1 MKPAALMAALIGAA
15 LISNVV
21 LLAALLAGPLGWLIQ
36 RGMAAEIV
44 VACGDPGVD
53 RALRV
58 VGETWRAA
66 GLSPG
71 AIDHRWSAG
80 DVARMRNVG
89 GSALLDAIDDLVAGL
104 TRCRS
109 RA

>member
-1 MKPAALMAALIGAA
+1 MNHTRIAAEVLRFRLDTLEQASGTTFDLIE
-15 LISNVV
+15 
-21 LLAALLAGPLGWLIQ
+21 
-36 RGMAAEIV
+36 AAEIV